1 MNVMNMA
8 EPHPAEQ
15 QPGAYVWKSPETI
28 APEIQNSDA
37 AKANQTNESQLIT
50 VPPFH

>member
-8 EPHPAEQ
+8 EPHPARTAAGSLRLEIT
-15 QPGAYVWKSPETI
+15 ETI